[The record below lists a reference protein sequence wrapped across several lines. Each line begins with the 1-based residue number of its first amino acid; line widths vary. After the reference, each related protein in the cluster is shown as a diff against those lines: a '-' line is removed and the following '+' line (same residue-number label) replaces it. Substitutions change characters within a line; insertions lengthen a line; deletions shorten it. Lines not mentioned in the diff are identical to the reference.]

1 MAEGALPYYYQQAGN
16 LIASEMI
23 YLASVLIRIRIDN
36 SVTTYRHVRPGNVS
50 KAKHNAGSAAATVL
64 LGSGEKTPRRHGAE
78 PEANFVI
85 TEQRGEES

>member
-23 YLASVLIRIRIDN
+23 YLASVLIRIRINN

-64 LGSGEKTPRRHGAE
+64 LGSGEKMSRQHEYE

-85 TEQRGEES
+85 TEQ